1 MTEMRPSSWRL
12 AAAAAAA
19 VAALAV
25 AGAAQSAPLSLIVT
39 FSATGAITVTL
50 PNGTPVGTTS
60 GAPTVIPAGYY
71 VIQMYGPGGCAV
83 LPHWNLRGPGEAISD
98 NMTEGEVNTA
108 TYNAYFQPNATY
120 TWVSDAAPS
129 VVHTFVTTA
138 DVQGTPPAT
147 AGPGGLAAS
156 NHGTI
161 SSSDLVGSTV
171 LLPRGTLTATVS
183 ASGKLSLRYRGRPVT
198 ALKQGRYVV
207 VVTDE
212 SRSSGFIVR
221 RGKYPP
227 TVVTTRPFTGTRR
240 YVLELR
246 AGTWLFMPRPG
257 QAALSVRLST

>member
-138 DVQGTPPAT
+138 DVQGTRPPPARDADGDRERVGQALAALPRAAGHGPQ
-147 AGPGGLAAS
+147 AGPVRGRRHRREPFERLHRPAREVPADGGDDEAV
-156 NHGTI
+156 HGHPP
-161 SSSDLVGSTV
+161 VR
-171 LLPRGTLTATVS
+171 PR
-183 ASGKLSLRYRGRPVT
+183 ASGRHLALHAAPGAGGSLGQ
-198 ALKQGRYVV
+198 AQHL
-207 VVTDE
+207 
-212 SRSSGFIVR
+212 SRSPG
-221 RGKYPP
+221 PP
-227 TVVTTRPFTGTRR
+227 QP
-240 YVLELR
+240 
-246 AGTWLFMPRPG
+246 APG
-257 QAALSVRLST
+257 QPPV